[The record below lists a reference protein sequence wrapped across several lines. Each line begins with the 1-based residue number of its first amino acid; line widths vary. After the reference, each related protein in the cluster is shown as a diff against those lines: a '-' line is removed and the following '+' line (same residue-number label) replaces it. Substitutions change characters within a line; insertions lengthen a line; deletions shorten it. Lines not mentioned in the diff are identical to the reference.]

1 MSISCPSKKRVEIY
15 TYNKFLTALTQGL
28 SHLRRKENSKIK
40 KVLVK
45 EEKTNRRI
53 LHLKENTLRRR
64 VFLSG
69 GEVVLVLVCVCRG
82 RLFAKSCKFLY
93 SLCVLVFY

>member
-1 MSISCPSKKRVEIY
+1 M
-15 TYNKFLTALTQGL
+15 TALTQGL

-69 GEVVLVLVCVCRG
+69 GVVLVLVCVCGG

>member
-40 KVLVK
+40 KVYRK
-45 EEKTNRRI
+45 RR
-53 LHLKENTLRRR
+53 ED
-64 VFLSG
+64 
-69 GEVVLVLVCVCRG
+69 E
-82 RLFAKSCKFLY
+82 
-93 SLCVLVFY
+93 